1 MQITSLYAY
10 EYDINNLYEYE
21 HVYYQSGYI
30 SEVNDI
36 NEINET
42 NEIDEGFEPVLDS
55 HHIQPILSEL
65 QVPLPSYTAA
75 SVVLMDAS
83 TGLVLYSNDAT
94 EHHYPASIT
103 KIMTA
108 LIVLENISD
117 LSERIEFSY
126 NSIFS
131 IPRNSSHIYMD
142 VRETLTVYE
151 ALYALMLA
159 SANEVSIALA
169 EHVAGSVE
177 EFVKLMNHRAFTIGA
192 RDTIFVNP
200 SGLPASGQVTTAYDM
215 ALIMREAVRH
225 PVFVET
231 ISTRTYMIPPTE
243 RQPLERPL
251 RNTNHMIH
259 QGQHFNET
267 VIGGKTGFTN
277 LAQHTLVTYAEY
289 NGRRLIVSILRGGN
303 PGIFNDTNALLRF
316 GFDIPFEEV
325 TVFENERYTP
335 TIPVYQNINGSTIEI
350 GRVIIRA
357 DNDISFNLPYGFNR
371 AELRYELSIPE
382 TLTPPVVAG
391 EVLGRVTVYA
401 QNLRVGEENLI
412 ARNTVSFYVPSP
424 PDYAENINLWFP
436 SEYPV
441 HLYQPEYYE
450 YVEDPHYWIMD
461 YLVTFM
467 IPLALTGIMLAIAT
481 VVFMTRRQRRSK
493 KMFKG
498 KQSRYVSRYG
508 SYYRYK

>member
-10 EYDINNLYEYE
+10 EDEITNLYGYEYQHEIINPHIQEENQVEYE
-21 HVYYQSGYI
+21 SAYYH
-30 SEVNDI
+30 EVH
-36 NEINET
+36 ESVPYT
-42 NEIDEGFEPVLDS
+42 P
-55 HHIQPILSEL
+55 HIQPILSEL

-94 EHHYPASIT
+94 ELHYPASVT

-126 NSIFS
+126 NSVFS

-177 EFVKLMNHRAFTIGA
+177 EFVDLMNRRAFALGA
-192 RDTIFVNP
+192 RDTHFVNP
-200 SGLPASGQVTTAYDM
+200 SGLPATGQVTTAYDM

-259 QGQHFNET
+259 QGLHFNEN

-277 LAQHTLVTYAEY
+277 VAQHTLVTYAEF

-316 GFDIPFEEV
+316 GFEIPFEEV

-357 DNDISFNLPYGFNR
+357 DNDITFNLPYGFDR
-371 AELRYELSIPE
+371 SEIRYELSIPE
-382 TLTPPVVAG
+382 KLTPPVIAG
-391 EVLGRVTVYA
+391 EVLGRVSVYA
-401 QNLRVGEENLI
+401 QNLRVGEQNLI
-412 ARNTVSFYVPSP
+412 ARNTVSHYIPSSS
-424 PDYAENINLWFP
+424 PDHAESLTFLQP
-436 SEYPV
+436 SEYLPYM
-441 HLYQPEYYE
+441 YQPEYYE
-450 YVEDPHYWIMD
+450 YVDNPHYWIMD
-461 YLVTFM
+461 YLITFM
-467 IPLALTGIMLAIAT
+467 IPLALTGVMLAIAT
-481 VVFMTRRQRRSK
+481 VAFMTRKQRRAK
-493 KMFKG
+493 RMFKG